1 MNDQF
6 DMALVLLTFFIAIS
20 YLNFLSVRLKNRSGW
35 SNVTCNPINLFTNSL
50 FQTRDQSNKEFK
62 RCVEKLSTETTK
74 QLFQNHVADQEKVIQ
89 KQGETTAKY
98 DDFRAKVKGYENTVN
113 AAKTEILASNTERE
127 GSINTAKALNDTT
140 TAKVQSF
147 IEKIQAIFQN
157 IRSYI

>member
-35 SNVTCNPINLFTNSL
+35 SNVTCNPINLFSNSL
-50 FQTRDQSNKEFK
+50 FQTREQSNKEFK

-74 QLFQNHVADQEKVIQ
+74 QLFKNHVADQEKVIQ

-98 DDFRAKVKGYENTVN
+98 DDFRTKVAGYSNTVN
-113 AAKTEILASNTERE
+113 QAKTEILASNTARE
-127 GSINTAKALNDTT
+127 GSINTAKELNETT
-140 TAKVQSF
+140 TTKVNSFIQTVQS
-147 IEKIQAIFQN
+147 IFQN
-157 IRSYI
+157 IRNYI